1 MSASAETLIKRF
13 ETSAET
19 FEAKGKKYWS
29 YAKNGQ
35 GDEYYGKAKAAYDKA
50 SQNRSKAELLKRT
63 AENNGPGIKP
73 DNFVGNACKPIRS
86 PGAMSAGITAV
97 HESAKAIVNGDSIE
111 KATSNV
117 VSKSMESAVNASIAD
132 VAAKAVTTVVAASN
146 PVIAT
151 ALYLTTSIVTNGIV
165 SEVTDGSFNK
175 IGKEVGRVAGNIE
188 YSVSE
193 GMSKFS
199 GNVKRVADNIGW
211 AASNTLSDI
220 GSGIR
225 SFFSW

>member
-1 MSASAETLIKRF
+1 MSASTETLIKRY

-19 FEAKGKKYWS
+19 FEAKGKKYWA

-35 GDEYYGKAKAAYDKA
+35 GDEYYGRAKAAYDKA
-50 SQNRSKAELLKRT
+50 SQNRSKAELLKRA
-63 AENNGPGIKP
+63 AENNGPVIKP
-73 DNFVGNACKPIRS
+73 DNFVGHTCKPVSS
-86 PGAMSAGITAV
+86 PGVMSAGVMAL
-97 HESAKAIVNGDSIE
+97 HEGAKAIVNGDSVE
-111 KATSNV
+111 KATSNM

-132 VAAKAVTTVVAASN
+132 VAAKAVTAVVAASN
-146 PVIAT
+146 PVAAT
-151 ALYLTTSIVTNGIV
+151 ALYLTTNIVTNGIV

-175 IGKEVGRVAGNIE
+175 IGKEVGRVTGNIE

-193 GMSKFS
+193 GISEFS

-225 SFFSW
+225 NFFSW